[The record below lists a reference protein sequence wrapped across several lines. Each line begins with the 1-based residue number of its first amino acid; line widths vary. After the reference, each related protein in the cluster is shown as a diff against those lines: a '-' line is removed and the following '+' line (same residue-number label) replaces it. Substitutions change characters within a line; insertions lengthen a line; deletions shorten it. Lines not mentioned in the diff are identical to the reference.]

1 METTE
6 PRSSSTENESS
17 TAPSHSHYLR
27 SKTDPSSQTLLFPVA
42 NSLPS
47 SPLFTQI
54 KTNETNTISNPVY
67 HHQHTSITYGS
78 PLQPVATAK
87 SSHPLANN
95 ININNVPN
103 LIDRSPINNSSVI
116 TIATTT
122 TTTTNTASPGI
133 YSSSSSSSQQRQQ
146 DHYNTIMAAPH
157 LTPPA
162 AVVVVPNLTTS
173 TTTKSPLK
181 SSPRLSPDDVISYQR
196 VKKVIVE
203 HTGIDEEIEARE
215 NYLNHLRSIDLSKY
229 SFPNE

>member
-6 PRSSSTENESS
+6 PRSSSTENDSS
-17 TAPSHSHYLR
+17 AAPSHSHYLR
-27 SKTDPSSQTLLFPVA
+27 SKTDPSSQTHLLPVA

-54 KTNETNTISNPVY
+54 KTNERNSISN
-67 HHQHTSITYGS
+67 HHQTSITYGS
-78 PLQPVATAK
+78 PLQPVVTAK

-95 ININNVPN
+95 ININNIPN
-103 LIDRSPINNSSVI
+103 LIDPTNISSINNSSVI
-116 TIATTT
+116 TT
-122 TTTTNTASPGI
+122 TTTTNTASPGL
-133 YSSSSSSSQQRQQ
+133 YSIGSNQPQRQ
-146 DHYNTIMAAPH
+146 DSIMAAPH

-162 AVVVVPNLTTS
+162 AVVVVPNS
-173 TTTKSPLK
+173 A

-196 VKKVIVE
+196 VKKIIVE
-203 HTGIDEEIEARE
+203 HTGIDDEIEARE